1 MKEFWACVLGLYLFI
16 SFVFVGFG
24 VWPTITIIAGV
35 VVGFIYTL
43 LT

>member
-1 MKEFWACVLGLYLFI
+1 MKELMAYVLVCYLFVA
-16 SFVFVGFG
+16 FVFVGFG
-24 VWPTITIIAGV
+24 VWPTITLIIGV